1 MIRKFLVFVSISF
14 SVNDADQSDS
24 VVQGLQYI
32 LINDPKNNSPFE
44 ISNNGELSVKPDML
58 FDREFQNEHIVTAVA
73 GSYKENTTFCVKVH
87 IDDQNDHSPNF
98 TQPVYEAEVLDSI
111 SVGTSVLALYATD
124 EDEGKL
130 HIFEKHDY
138 VSLLLIWFKFVL
150 FVFLEKGSWRKK
162 GYSLL

>member
-1 MIRKFLVFVSISF
+1 MIRKFLVFVYISF

-32 LINDPKNNSPFE
+32 LINDPKNNSPFK
-44 ISNNGELSVKPDML
+44 ISNNGELSVKPDMM
-58 FDREFQNEHIVTAVA
+58 FDREFQNEHIATVVA

-98 TQPVYEAEVLDSI
+98 TQPVYEAEVLDSV

-124 EDEGKL
+124 EDEGKFDTFRKL
-130 HIFEKHDY
+130 GY
-138 VSLLLIWFKFVL
+138 VSLFPLWLRFVL
-150 FVFLEKGSWRKK
+150 IVFFWKRDSRRKK
-162 GYSLL
+162 G